1 MWIPRGRLY
10 HTIPQSLKYLTW
22 SLVGKLEL
30 CQKDLLEIEKMF
42 AEYIGVRYCR
52 IFPSARISLYF
63 SLKALNL
70 QPGTKILMPPITIKP
85 MLDIIY
91 SLQLE
96 PIFVDLNKENFAFD
110 LDDLVEKIDP
120 KTKVLFLT
128 YLFGSVPE
136 MDKIKKIVEE
146 NSLILI
152 EDFSQAIG
160 ASFQDIQVGSFGS
173 ISIYSASSIKTLDT
187 LGGGF
192 AVTNDSNLDS
202 KLMQSQQHL
211 LKPRRS
217 ILIKKAISNL
227 VRNIGTNRTIF
238 FLITANI
245 LKIIRMKSQVSANRM
260 TGTRSQ
266 SPLTVLPTD
275 WFRGYSHVQYKIA
288 LEQLTEMDKKL
299 EMRVENALSILEQFK
314 IKTYNNLKLDVY
326 WQLCILSK
334 QIDRVFKSASENQ
347 IDISQTSLSLIS
359 ENRYYPHAMHCTNAR
374 EIYFQSFF
382 VPCYPQLKNKEID
395 KLRVWLR
402 SIE

>member
-1 MWIPRGRLY
+1 
-10 HTIPQSLKYLTW
+10 LKYLSW
-22 SLVGKLEL
+22 ALIGKLEL
-30 CQKDLLEIEKMF
+30 RPKDLSEIEKKF

-52 IFPSARISLYF
+52 VFPSARIALYF

-70 QPGTKILMPPITIKP
+70 PPGSKILMPPITIKP

-91 SLQLE
+91 SLHLE
-96 PIFVDLNKENFAFD
+96 PIFVDLDKENFAFD
-110 LDDLVEKIDP
+110 LDDLAAKIDS
-120 KTKVLFLT
+120 KTKVVFLT
-128 YLFGSVPE
+128 YLFGSVPDME
-136 MDKIKKIVEE
+136 RLREIVEQ

-160 ASFQDIQVGSFGS
+160 ASFQEVKVGSFGS

-192 AVTNDSNLDS
+192 AVTKNLNLDLE
-202 KLMQSQQHL
+202 LMQSQQHL
-211 LKPRRS
+211 LNPKRA

-227 VRNIGTNRTIF
+227 ARNIGTNKVVF
-238 FLITANI
+238 LLITANL
-245 LKIIRMKSQVSANRM
+245 LKIIRMRNQVSANRM

-266 SPLTVLPTD
+266 SPLSVLPTD
-275 WFRGYSHVQYKIA
+275 WFRGYSRVQFRIA
-288 LEQLTEMDKKL
+288 LEQFKEIDKKL
-299 EMRVENALSILEQFK
+299 EMRIKNALNILEQFK
-314 IKTYNNLKLDVY
+314 VKTYYHTKHDVY

-334 QIDRVFKSASENQ
+334 QIDNVFKSALDNR

-359 ENRYYPHAMHCTNAR
+359 DNRNYPHALPCINAR

-382 VPCYPQLKNKEID
+382 VPCYPQLTNKEIA

-402 SIE
+402 NIE